1 MNRTRICPKCGS
13 NEIYVIDGYTGP
25 YGSGNNVMIGAT
37 VFSAVKVN
45 RYICCTCGFTEED
58 SPALVGAMFH
68 GDLVVDNNIDA
79 SAADFATVITVNDLG
94 NIK

>member
-45 RYICCTCGFTEED
+45 RYICCTCGFTEEWINRE
-58 SPALVGAMFH
+58 
-68 GDLVVDNNIDA
+68 DLPKVRTSKKA
-79 SAADFATVITVNDLG
+79 HR
-94 NIK
+94 

>member
-1 MNRTRICPKCGS
+1 MNKNRICPKCGS

-45 RYICCTCGFTEED
+45 RYISCTCGFTEEWINRE
-58 SPALVGAMFH
+58 
-68 GDLVVDNNIDA
+68 DLPKVRA
-79 SAADFATVITVNDLG
+79 SKKAHR
-94 NIK
+94 

>member
-45 RYICCTCGFTEED
+45 RYICCTCGFTEEWINRE
-58 SPALVGAMFH
+58 
-68 GDLVVDNNIDA
+68 DLPKVRA
-79 SAADFATVITVNDLG
+79 SKKAHRYKTRDCQKTKLSLL
-94 NIK
+94 

>member
-45 RYICCTCGFTEED
+45 RYICCKCGYSEQW
-58 SPALVGAMFH
+58 
-68 GDLVVDNNIDA
+68 VDRLTLAGIPSHRNVYQLN
-79 SAADFATVITVNDLG
+79 
-94 NIK
+94 K

>member
-37 VFSAVKVN
+37 VFTAVKVN
-45 RYICCTCGFTEED
+45 RFICCACGFTEEWI
-58 SPALVGAMFH
+58 GRE
-68 GDLVVDNNIDA
+68 DLEKVKKSKKA
-79 SAADFATVITVNDLG
+79 HR
-94 NIK
+94 

>member
-45 RYICCTCGFTEED
+45 RYICCTCGFTDEWINRED
-58 SPALVGAMFH
+58 LPKVR
-68 GDLVVDNNIDA
+68 A
-79 SAADFATVITVNDLG
+79 SKKAHR
-94 NIK
+94 

>member
-37 VFSAVKVN
+37 VFTAVKVN
-45 RYICCTCGFTEED
+45 RYICCTCGFTEEWI
-58 SPALVGAMFH
+58 GRE
-68 GDLVVDNNIDA
+68 DLEKVKKKKKA
-79 SAADFATVITVNDLG
+79 HR
-94 NIK
+94 

>member
-37 VFSAVKVN
+37 VFTAVKVN
-45 RYICCTCGFTEED
+45 RYICCTCGFTEEWI
-58 SPALVGAMFH
+58 GRE
-68 GDLVVDNNIDA
+68 DLENVKNTKKA
-79 SAADFATVITVNDLG
+79 HR
-94 NIK
+94 

>member
-25 YGSGNNVMIGAT
+25 YGSGNNIMVGAT

-45 RYICCTCGFTEED
+45 RYNCCTCGFTEEWINRE
-58 SPALVGAMFH
+58 
-68 GDLVVDNNIDA
+68 DLEKVKKSRKA
-79 SAADFATVITVNDLG
+79 HR
-94 NIK
+94 

>member
-1 MNRTRICPKCGS
+1 MNKNRICPKCGS

-45 RYICCTCGFTEED
+45 RYICCTCGFTEEWINRE
-58 SPALVGAMFH
+58 
-68 GDLVVDNNIDA
+68 DLPKVRA
-79 SAADFATVITVNDLG
+79 SKKAHR
-94 NIK
+94 

>member
-45 RYICCTCGFTEED
+45 RYICCTCGFTEEWINRE
-58 SPALVGAMFH
+58 
-68 GDLVVDNNIDA
+68 DLPKVRA
-79 SAADFATVITVNDLG
+79 SKKAHR
-94 NIK
+94 

>member
-37 VFSAVKVN
+37 VFTAVKVN
-45 RYICCTCGFTEED
+45 RYICCTCGFTEEWINRE
-58 SPALVGAMFH
+58 
-68 GDLVVDNNIDA
+68 DLPKVRA
-79 SAADFATVITVNDLG
+79 SKKAHR
-94 NIK
+94 

>member
-37 VFSAVKVN
+37 VFTAVKVN
-45 RYICCTCGFTEED
+45 RYICCTCGFTEEWINRE
-58 SPALVGAMFH
+58 
-68 GDLVVDNNIDA
+68 DLEKVKKSRKA
-79 SAADFATVITVNDLG
+79 HR
-94 NIK
+94 

>member
-13 NEIYVIDGYTGP
+13 NEIFVIDGYTGP

-45 RYICCTCGFTEED
+45 RYICCTCGFTEEWINRE
-58 SPALVGAMFH
+58 
-68 GDLVVDNNIDA
+68 DLPKVRA
-79 SAADFATVITVNDLG
+79 SKKAHR
-94 NIK
+94 